1 MTVFRE
7 NTKGF
12 FAVDLIILF
21 VESSYKIKYLFTI
34 KFLYVAPILK
44 EFEPSLESRD
54 PNTGLV

>member
-1 MTVFRE
+1 M
-7 NTKGF
+7 
-12 FAVDLIILF
+12 DLIILF

-44 EFEPSLESRD
+44 ECEPSLESRD